1 MRIETEIV
9 TRTDFINILSSN
21 TGVVLFKFGAE
32 WCGPCKKI
40 ESLLYE
46 LFDELPEN
54 VSVYVLDVDVCFDL
68 FSYLKH
74 KKMVNG
80 IPCILAY
87 YRGNASY
94 APDQCYAGTEKSEI
108 LQLFDNIKKQAL
120 SYY

>member
-1 MRIETEIV
+1 MKINTEIV
-9 TRTDFINILSSN
+9 SRTDFLNILASN

-40 ESLLYE
+40 ESFLHE
-46 LFDELPEN
+46 LFHELPEN
-54 VSVYVLDVDVCFDL
+54 VSVYVLDIDDCFDL

-80 IPCILAY
+80 VPCILSY
-87 YRGNASY
+87 YRGNTSY
-94 APDQCYAGTEKSEI
+94 APNQCYAGTEQSEI